1 MCGYKTHSR
10 VTLIHHSHSFSSL
23 GDSYVLLLPS
33 MKQAVAI
40 TPSSFHLIIIVRSSY
55 CFSNFSP
62 LCWSSPFTKT
72 RTGRHH
78 HHHSII
84 LSSFLQFFFSSSW
97 SQHHRR
103 DFLPAFRLPRSA
115 SSVTTASIK
124 HRNSLL
130 VLKQMRKKEI
140 YRQLALLF
148 MDRFCHCCCR
158 WAPDDHS
165 CSSSSSQ
172 HWSLSIS
179 AASVDRSLSLLSPRS
194 GLAAAVQMGFRWS
207 SIHYLQA
214 IFSLAQ
220 AEVILPYNMLMPWA
234 ILCMNLVGFW
244 VVFYM
249 SIFGLC

>member
-1 MCGYKTHSR
+1 MTKAIETHLPLFHFQAFGPCSS
-10 VTLIHHSHSFSSL
+10 ISFSEAHVFLPLVLSL
-23 GDSYVLLLPS
+23 AIFCWNRSSTLLSSILSLSRLITIASCYCISLLQLVISVCVFLSGEPIDRSPVTSEPGTLQHHQLVVISCCLLL
-33 MKQAVAI
+33 MWIDCCCQC
-40 TPSSFHLIIIVRSSY
+40 L
-55 CFSNFSP
+55 
-62 LCWSSPFTKT
+62 
-72 RTGRHH
+72 
-78 HHHSII
+78 
-84 LSSFLQFFFSSSW
+84 
-97 SQHHRR
+97 
-103 DFLPAFRLPRSA
+103 
-115 SSVTTASIK
+115 
-124 HRNSLL
+124 
-130 VLKQMRKKEI
+130 
-140 YRQLALLF
+140 
-148 MDRFCHCCCR
+148 DRFCHCCCR

-179 AASVDRSLSLLSPRS
+179 AASVDWSLSLLSPRS

-220 AEVILPYNMLMPWA
+220 AEVILAYNMLMPWA

>member
-124 HRNSLL
+124 HKNSLL

-194 GLAAAVQMGFRWS
+194 DHLRSFIFDLCSASGSRVCRWK
-207 SIHYLQA
+207 
-214 IFSLAQ
+214 
-220 AEVILPYNMLMPWA
+220 EV
-234 ILCMNLVGFW
+234 NLVVCWLIACSW
-244 VVFYM
+244 VVCLQNFRCQ
-249 SIFGLC
+249 LVD

>member
-1 MCGYKTHSR
+1 MVIKHTAESLWSII
-10 VTLIHHSHSFSSL
+10 LIPSL
-23 GDSYVLLLPS
+23 LWVIL
-33 MKQAVAI
+33 
-40 TPSSFHLIIIVRSSY
+40 TFFSFHQWSKPSPSHPLLFISSSSSDLLIAFLIFLLSVDHR
-55 CFSNFSP
+55 
-62 LCWSSPFTKT
+62 LFTKT

-78 HHHSII
+78 HHHIII

-179 AASVDRSLSLLSPRS
+179 AASVDLSLSLLSPRS

-220 AEVILPYNMLMPWA
+220 AEVILAYNMLMPWA

>member
-1 MCGYKTHSR
+1 MFFSFRRSALHPLLVSCHLYHQPTTSLPLSR
-10 VTLIHHSHSFSSL
+10 PPPSHENRSSTHHSLPRRLITIASCYCLPLLQLVISVCMFLSGEPVDRPPVTSEPGTLQHHQLVVISCC
-23 GDSYVLLLPS
+23 LLL
-33 MKQAVAI
+33 MWIDCCCQC
-40 TPSSFHLIIIVRSSY
+40 L
-55 CFSNFSP
+55 
-62 LCWSSPFTKT
+62 
-72 RTGRHH
+72 
-78 HHHSII
+78 
-84 LSSFLQFFFSSSW
+84 
-97 SQHHRR
+97 
-103 DFLPAFRLPRSA
+103 
-115 SSVTTASIK
+115 
-124 HRNSLL
+124 
-130 VLKQMRKKEI
+130 
-140 YRQLALLF
+140 
-148 MDRFCHCCCR
+148 DRFCHCCCR

-179 AASVDRSLSLLSPRS
+179 AASVDLSLSLLSPRS